1 MIDMNTLKLVLGV
14 FIAGVVSVIVFQR
27 WRQPKGDKIPRL
39 AQEQLMDM
47 ARNSKLRHP
56 EKSPIYYISCASN
69 DKQRISPCS
78 SLLKQEGIACV
89 LSGELEP
96 GANSQ
101 SASEDVLA
109 SADKCLI
116 VISDAYLEEVQ
127 VVNSSISRDYRLIRN
142 EFQSFPNTLKFVP
155 LYLEGDSLDVP
166 ECLRDRQGISLAG
179 PDDKWGQ
186 RIQYVCSF
194 LINLIK

>member
-1 MIDMNTLKLVLGV
+1 MLSVMV
-14 FIAGVVSVIVFQR
+14 FRR
-27 WRQPKGDKIPRL
+27 WRQPKGDKIPLL

-56 EKSPIYYISCASN
+56 EKPPTYYISCASN
-69 DKQRISPCS
+69 DKLRISPCI

-96 GANSQ
+96 GANSLF
-101 SASEDVLA
+101 ASEDVLA

-127 VVNSSISRDYRLIRN
+127 VANSSVSRDYRLIRN
-142 EFQSFPNTLKFVP
+142 EFQSFPNTSKFVP

-166 ECLRDRQGISLAG
+166 ECLRDRQGISLAT
-179 PDDKWGQ
+179 PDTIWGQ
-186 RIQYVCSF
+186 RILDGCLL
-194 LINLIK
+194 LINLYKVIRVR